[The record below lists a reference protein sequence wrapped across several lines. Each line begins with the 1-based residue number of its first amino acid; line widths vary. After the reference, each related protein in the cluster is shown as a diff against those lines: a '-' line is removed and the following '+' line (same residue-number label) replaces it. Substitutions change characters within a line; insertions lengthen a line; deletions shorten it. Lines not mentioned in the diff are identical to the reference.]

1 MADDGDR
8 AKDWQEQQIE
18 DALAAHQRTQGHP
31 VTSRVDCKECGEE
44 IPLARR
50 RVVPG
55 CRYCVECQRGI
66 EMKQG
71 RF

>member
-8 AKDWQEQQIE
+8 AKEWQEMQIE
-18 DALAAHQRTQGHP
+18 DALVAHRHTQGHP
-31 VTSRVDCKECGEE
+31 VTSRVDCEEGGDE

-55 CRYCVECQRGI
+55 CRFCVDCQRGL
-66 EMKQG
+66 ELQQG